1 MSSFLIEL
9 AATKSTEMEIHLK
22 SWRKMSGEYEK
33 MAPAHKDSSYTELFD
48 IIRRELSDMLLICLM
63 YGAQYYNF
71 QTHGSHP
78 KGINTGLEY
87 ASLSL

>member
-48 IIRRELSDMLLICLM
+48 IIRGELSDMLLICLM

-71 QTHGSHP
+71 EPTEVIP
-78 KGINTGLEY
+78 KESTRG
-87 ASLSL
+87 

>member
-33 MAPAHKDSSYTELFD
+33 MAPTNKDSSYTELFD
-48 IIRRELSDMLLICLM
+48 IIRGELSDMLLICLM

-71 QTHGSHP
+71 EPTEVIP
-78 KGINTGLEY
+78 KESTRG
-87 ASLSL
+87 

>member
-48 IIRRELSDMLLICLM
+48 IIRGELSDMLHVLICLM

-71 QTHGSHP
+71 EPTEVIP
-78 KGINTGLEY
+78 KGSTRG
-87 ASLSL
+87 

>member
-22 SWRKMSGEYEK
+22 SWRKMSGEYK
-33 MAPAHKDSSYTELFD
+33 MASAHEDSSYTELFD
-48 IIRRELSDMLLICLM
+48 IIRGELSDMLLICLM

-71 QTHGSHP
+71 EPTEVIP
-78 KGINTGLEY
+78 KGSTRG
-87 ASLSL
+87 

>member
-48 IIRRELSDMLLICLM
+48 IIRGELSDMLLICLM

-71 QTHGSHP
+71 EPTEVIP
-78 KGINTGLEY
+78 KGSTRG
-87 ASLSL
+87 